1 MSEAI
6 QAEAPPAPAPPD
18 CPAAWEDQLA
28 RPMFTVAVLFLVV
41 LAGLFHRL
49 PHEEIFEWERE
60 GIETAL
66 VVLWLIVIGEAGF
79 RLLRRPPAT
88 RLRRA
93 VRQFLL
99 IALVPPLRIGVPSQT
114 CAGLL
119 WVPYLGWREI
129 DASLRK
135 ALERFFSVP
144 MIVIACMILPLLL
157 IDYKWREVIQ
167 ENPALLLIF
176 DIGVSV
182 IWLAFATEFIVMVS
196 VADSGWRYCLLHWID
211 LAIVVLPVVE
221 ALPLA
226 GLLQKLNLLR
236 LEQISR
242 MGRVYRLQALA
253 MKAWRSFL
261 VLDVIQRLIGR
272 KLEKRLETLQELLAA
287 KEEEVAQLRK
297 EIAELQVR
305 MAQEKPPE
313 PTPDTVPET
322 AVQPAVEEAKS

>member
-1 MSEAI
+1 MLEAI
-6 QAEAPPAPAPPD
+6 QADAPPPTD
-18 CPAAWEDQLA
+18 CPASWEDRLA

-49 PHEEIFEWERE
+49 PREEIFEWERE
-60 GIETAL
+60 AIETAL
-66 VVLWLIVIGEAGF
+66 VVLWLIVIAEAGF
-79 RLLRRPPAT
+79 RWLRRPPAT
-88 RLRRA
+88 SRRRA
-93 VRQFLL
+93 VGRFLL
-99 IALVPPLRIGVPSQT
+99 IALLPPLRLGVPGQA
-114 CAGLL
+114 CAGRL
-119 WVPYLGWREI
+119 WLPYLGWREI

-157 IDYKWREVIQ
+157 IEYKWREVIVDS
-167 ENPALLLIF
+167 PGLSLVF

-182 IWLAFATEFIVMVS
+182 IWLAFAVEFIVMLS
-196 VADSGWRYCLLHWID
+196 AADSGWRYCLFHWID

-242 MGRVYRLQALA
+242 MGRLYRLQALA
-253 MKAWRSFL
+253 MKAWRAFL
-261 VLDVIQRLIGR
+261 ILDVIQRLIGR
-272 KLEKRLETLQELLAA
+272 TLEKRLETLQELLSA

-297 EIAELQVR
+297 EIAELQER
-305 MAQEKPPE
+305 LAQEKPPE
-313 PTPDTVPET
+313 PMPDTGPET
-322 AVQPAVEEAKS
+322 AVQPAAEEAKS